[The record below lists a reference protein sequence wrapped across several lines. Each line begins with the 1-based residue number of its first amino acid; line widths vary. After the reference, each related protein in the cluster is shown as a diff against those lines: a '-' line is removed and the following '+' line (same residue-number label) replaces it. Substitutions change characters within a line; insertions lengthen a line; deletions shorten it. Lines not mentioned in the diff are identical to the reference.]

1 MAELRCE
8 PGQPG
13 FRDQAFH
20 FWAVL
25 PLMQVGLPVALQA
38 CHWKIERKKIIV
50 CVCVCVRFSGF
61 SKHLTPSE

>member
-50 CVCVCVRFSGF
+50 CVCVCAF
-61 SKHLTPSE
+61 